1 MEDPMALRTV
11 ALTMA
16 MCALVASCSPTD
28 EVQVSDAWG
37 RPTPDAAVNT
47 AFYMTIEDGG
57 GGDTLVAVATDAC
70 GMTQLHETTM
80 TDGSMS
86 MSEVD
91 GGIAIPA
98 GEGVTLEPGGLH
110 VMCMNV
116 TEPLEVGDTVD
127 LELEFAEAGT
137 VAVTAEIREGDPDM

>member
-1 MEDPMALRTV
+1 
-11 ALTMA
+11 
-16 MCALVASCSPTD
+16 
-28 EVQVSDAWG
+28 
-37 RPTPDAAVNT
+37 
-47 AFYMTIEDGG
+47 
-57 GGDTLVAVATDAC
+57 
-70 GMTQLHETTM
+70 MTQLHETTM

-91 GGIAIPA
+91 GGITIPA